1 LHKWDR
7 VGFHALAKRTEFG
20 HTGPMTAPGESAPE
34 PASGGAQFH
43 TTHWSLV
50 LAARLQESPEAT
62 EALEKLCRAYWYP
75 LYAYIRRRGH
85 DIHEAEDLTQEFFTR
100 LLEKNYLREVTRE
113 GGRFRSYLLTTL
125 KHFLANEWDRAKA
138 QKRGGGNI
146 HFSLDNKEAETRY
159 EFELKDDTTPESLF
173 ERRWALTLLDHVL
186 SRLRED
192 YAEAAKLEIFERLQV
207 FLSGDK
213 RLIPY
218 TEVAASLGLSEGS
231 VKVAVHRLRKRYGEL
246 LRQEIA
252 QTVATPE
259 EVADE
264 IRHLIAVTSR

>member
-1 LHKWDR
+1 MLPPSSSPNSD
-7 VGFHALAKRTEFG
+7 ATPDNA
-20 HTGPMTAPGESAPE
+20 
-34 PASGGAQFH
+34 ASFQ
-43 TTHWSLV
+43 TTHWSIV
-50 LAARLQESPEAT
+50 LAAGHQESQVAT

-125 KHFLANEWDRAKA
+125 KHFLANEWDRAKT

-159 EFELKDDTTPESLF
+159 EFELKDDTTPENLF
-173 ERRWALTLLDHVL
+173 ERRWALTLLDQVL
-186 SRLRED
+186 NHLRED
-192 YAEAAKLEIFERLQV
+192 YAAAAKLEIFERLQI

-218 TEVAASLGLSEGS
+218 TEVAASLGLSEGA

-246 LRQEIA
+246 LREEIA